1 MNGADALE
9 PKQSNQQSGKQTN
22 EPSQAQRFDDA
33 VPSRASKRG
42 GGLLSGSRGVLLGV
56 GVGAVL
62 TFVGLQFTKPAAN
75 ESASAPAETEQVAS
89 QTVTASRVQEV
100 PINQTLSAT
109 GTVEAIDLLPIA
121 PRASGLQV
129 QQVLV
134 EEGNAVQAG
143 QTLAVLDDTVLQS
156 QIRQAEAQIES
167 AQAGVRQRQAA
178 LGQAQASQAEAQRNF
193 ERYQTLAN
201 EGAISRETLDSKV
214 TAAATAQESVS
225 LAQADIANAEA
236 SVRSAEANLSQLRSQ
251 LDQTLVVA
259 PADGI
264 IAEKIARVGNVSSA
278 SDPLFTL
285 IRDDLLELQVKVP
298 QTNLAQVRLGAPVKI
313 TSSSDRRLQLE
324 GRVREIAPLVDA
336 NTREATVKIS
346 LPSSPLLRPGMFL
359 SAEIVTEQGRGFAIP
374 SEAVMSDNSGASFIY
389 ALDVNNVVERRPI
402 EVGAR
407 LPQGDGDAQVEVLS
421 GLGSGDRIV
430 VKGAGYVQEGDRVRV
445 AE

>member
-9 PKQSNQQSGKQTN
+9 PKQPNQPSNKQTN
-22 EPSQAQRFDDA
+22 EKPQAHRFDEA
-33 VPSRASKRG
+33 VPSRASKRDS
-42 GGLLSGSRGVLLGV
+42 GLLSGSRGVLVGLGL
-56 GVGAVL
+56 GAVL
-62 TFVGLQFTKPAAN
+62 TFVGLQFTKPAADD
-75 ESASAPAETEQVAS
+75 SASVPGETEQVAS
-89 QTVTASRVQEV
+89 QTVTASRVQEI

-109 GTVEAIDLLPIA
+109 GTVEATDLLPIA

-129 QQVLV
+129 QQVLI
-134 EEGNAVQAG
+134 EEGDAVQAG

-178 LGQAQASQAEAQRNF
+178 LGQAQASQAEAQRNLN
-193 ERYQTLAN
+193 RYQSLAN

-236 SVRSAEANLSQLRSQ
+236 SVRSAEANLAQLRSQ

-264 IAEKIARVGNVSSA
+264 IAEKNARVGNVSSA

-285 IRDDLLELQVKVP
+285 IRDDLIELQVQIP
-298 QTNLAQVRLGAPVKI
+298 QTDLAQVRMGAPVKI
-313 TSSSDRRLQLE
+313 TSSSDRRIQLE

-336 NTREATVKIS
+336 DTREATVKIS
-346 LPSSPLLRPGMFL
+346 LPSSDLLRPGMFL
-359 SAEIVTEQGRGFAIP
+359 TAQIVTEQGRGFAIP
-374 SEAVMSDNSGASFIY
+374 SEAVIADSSGASFVY
-389 ALDVNNVVERRPI
+389 VLDADNVAERRQI

-407 LPQGDGDAQVEVLS
+407 LPQGDNEAQIEVLS
-421 GLGSGDRIV
+421 GLDTGDLV
-430 VKGAGYVQEGDRVRV
+430 VTKGAGYVQDGDRVRV